1 MDFHRQVEL
10 GGLGVEYHPR
20 LGSQEPVGSRSCR
33 KGFPLCGHYTL
44 EAEL

>member
-10 GGLGVEYHPR
+10 DGLGVEYQLR

-33 KGFPLCGHYTL
+33 KGFPLCGHYTV